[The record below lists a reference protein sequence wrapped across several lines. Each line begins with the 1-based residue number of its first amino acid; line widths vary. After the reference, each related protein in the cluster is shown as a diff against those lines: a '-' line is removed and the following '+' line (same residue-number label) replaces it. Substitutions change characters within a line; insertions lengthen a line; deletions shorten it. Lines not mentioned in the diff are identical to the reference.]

1 MSFEAPPRLKH
12 DAELGPILRAADTP
26 VAGERIAANGD
37 AVKAAIAAGLARA
50 SLPLWKLVLPLVLAL
65 VAGGIV
71 AVQRTRSSEV
81 SAPIA
86 RDVIGRDPGPAIAI
100 AERDVAQEP
109 PPPGE
114 APPAAAAPPPVVVR
128 PHAVATPPPPPADVP
143 APSELPEQIA
153 LYEQAR
159 AAAGRGE
166 LARGIDLLD
175 ELLRRFPGTQLRA
188 EAELTRAELLT
199 RADRLADAAAA
210 LEALA
215 GDATHR
221 GRRGELLRALGD
233 VRRKQGDCAAA
244 VAAYTR
250 ARAAGLAAGEA
261 QKVDRGLERCARK

>member
-26 VAGERIAANGD
+26 VAGERIAANGE

-50 SLPLWKLVLPLVLAL
+50 SLPLWKLVLPFVLAL
-65 VAGGIV
+65 VAGGI
-71 AVQRTRSSEV
+71 AVQRTRTRDV
-81 SAPIA
+81 AAPVGRDVIA
-86 RDVIGRDPGPAIAI
+86 RDPQPAIAI
-100 AERDVAQEP
+100 AERDVVYEP
-109 PPPGE
+109 PPPAEGS
-114 APPAAAAPPPVVVR
+114 APPPPAVVVR
-128 PHAVATPPPPPADVP
+128 PHAVATSVEPPADVP
-143 APSELPEQIA
+143 APSVLPEQIA
-153 LYEQAR
+153 LYEDAR
-159 AAAGRGE
+159 AAAGRGD

-175 ELLRRFPGTQLRA
+175 ELLRRFPGTPLRA

-215 GDATHR
+215 TDATHR

-244 VAAYTR
+244 VDAYTR
-250 ARAAGLAAGEA
+250 ARTAGVTGAES
-261 QKVDRGLERCARK
+261 QKVDRGLERCAKK